1 MQLSREKLL
10 DAYTRMKKIRVFE
23 ETMRDE
29 FAKGT
34 MPGFIHLYIGQE
46 AIATGVCVELNDED
60 TIAST
65 HRGHG
70 HCIAKNSNIEKMTLE
85 IYCRADG
92 LCGGKG
98 GSMHIADLSVGM
110 LGANA
115 IVGANAPIAV
125 GAALRQRV
133 ENNDAVSVAFIGD
146 GASNQGGVFEAM
158 NLASV
163 LKLPVLFVFENNGY
177 GEFTGIDYHCGGGD
191 IAGRAEG
198 FGMPSYKIDGS
209 DFFAVQE
216 ATAESVI
223 RARNGE
229 GPSALECVA
238 KRWYGHFEGDPQ
250 HYRTK
255 DELESI
261 RKNND
266 PLVIFRT
273 KVEGAGILDAK
284 DLDSIDNKVVD
295 EISSALEK
303 AKDSPVP
310 DVKELTKNVYSDDF
324 GGQMA

>member
-1 MQLSREKLL
+1 MQLSKDKLI

-34 MPGFIHLYIGQE
+34 VPAFIHLYIGQE
-46 AIATGVCVELNDED
+46 AIASGICVELNDDD

-70 HCIAKNSNIEKMTLE
+70 HCLAKNSNLERMTME
-85 IYCRADG
+85 IFCRADG

-133 ENNDAVSVAFIGD
+133 MGENLVSAAFIGD
-146 GASNQGGVFEAM
+146 GASNQGAVFEAM

-177 GEFTGIDYHCGGGD
+177 AEFTGVDYHCGGGD

-198 FGMPSYKIDGS
+198 FGMPSYKLDGS

-216 ATAESVI
+216 AAAEAVQ
-223 RARNGE
+223 RARKGD
-229 GPSALECVA
+229 GPSAIECYA

-255 DELESI
+255 KELESI

-266 PLVIFRT
+266 PLIIFRQ
-273 KVEGAGILDAK
+273 KVEEAGLIESSELDLIDD
-284 DLDSIDNKVVD
+284 DLLSQVTNAV
-295 EISSALEK
+295 EK
-303 AKDSPVP
+303 AKNSPLP
-310 DVKELTKNVYSDDF
+310 NIEELTTNVYEKGSY
-324 GGQMA
+324 

>member
-1 MQLSREKLL
+1 MQLSKDKLI

-34 MPGFIHLYIGQE
+34 VPAFIHLYIGQE
-46 AIATGVCVELNDED
+46 AIASGICVELNDDD

-70 HCIAKNSNIEKMTLE
+70 HCLAKNSNLERMTME
-85 IYCRADG
+85 IFCRADG
-92 LCGGKG
+92 LCEGKG

-133 ENNDAVSVAFIGD
+133 MGENLVSAAFIGD
-146 GASNQGGVFEAM
+146 GASNQGAVFEAM

-163 LKLPVLFVFENNGY
+163 LKLPVSFVFENNGY
-177 GEFTGIDYHCGGGD
+177 AEFTGVDYHCGGGD

-198 FGMPSYKIDGS
+198 FGMPSYKLDGS

-216 ATAESVI
+216 AAAEAVQ
-223 RARNGE
+223 RARKGD
-229 GPSALECVA
+229 GPSAIECYA

-255 DELESI
+255 KELESI

-266 PLVIFRT
+266 PLIIFRQ
-273 KVEGAGILDAK
+273 KVEEAGLIESSELDLIDD
-284 DLDSIDNKVVD
+284 DLLSQVPNAV
-295 EISSALEK
+295 EK
-303 AKDSPVP
+303 AKNSPLP
-310 DVKELTKNVYSDDF
+310 NIEELTTNVNEKGSY
-324 GGQMA
+324 

>member
-1 MQLSREKLL
+1 
-10 DAYTRMKKIRVFE
+10 MKKIRVFE

-34 MPGFIHLYIGQE
+34 VPAFIHLYIGQE
-46 AIATGVCVELNDED
+46 AIASGICVELNDDD

-70 HCIAKNSNIEKMTLE
+70 HCLAKNSNLERMTME
-85 IYCRADG
+85 IFCRADG
-92 LCGGKG
+92 LCEGKG

-133 ENNDAVSVAFIGD
+133 MGENLVSAAFIGD
-146 GASNQGGVFEAM
+146 GASNQGAVFEAM

-177 GEFTGIDYHCGGGD
+177 AEFTGVDYHCGGGD

-198 FGMPSYKIDGS
+198 FGMPSYKLDGS

-216 ATAESVI
+216 AAAEAVQ
-223 RARNGE
+223 RARKGD
-229 GPSALECVA
+229 GPSAIECYA

-255 DELESI
+255 KELESI

-266 PLVIFRT
+266 PLIIFRQ
-273 KVEGAGILDAK
+273 KVEEAGLIESSELDLIDD
-284 DLDSIDNKVVD
+284 DLLSQVTNAV
-295 EISSALEK
+295 EK
-303 AKDSPVP
+303 AKNSPLP
-310 DVKELTKNVYSDDF
+310 NIEELTTNVYELSLIHI
-324 GGQMA
+324 

>member
-1 MQLSREKLL
+1 MQLSKDKLI

-34 MPGFIHLYIGQE
+34 VPAFIHLYIGQE
-46 AIATGVCVELNDED
+46 AIASGICVELNDND

-70 HCIAKNSNIEKMTLE
+70 HCLAKNSDLERMTME
-85 IYCRADG
+85 IFCRADG
-92 LCGGKG
+92 LCEGKG

-133 ENNDAVSVAFIGD
+133 VGENLVSAAFIGD
-146 GASNQGGVFEAM
+146 GASNQGAVFEAM

-177 GEFTGIDYHCGGGD
+177 AEFTGVDYHCGGGD
-191 IAGRAEG
+191 IAGRAGG
-198 FGMPSYKIDGS
+198 FGMPSYKLDGS

-216 ATAESVI
+216 AAAEAVE
-223 RARNGE
+223 RARTGD
-229 GPSALECVA
+229 GPSAIECYA

-255 DELESI
+255 EELEAI
-261 RKNND
+261 REDSD
-266 PLVIFRT
+266 PLKIFRQ
-273 KVEGAGILDAK
+273 KVEEAGLVESGDFDAIDK
-284 DLDSIDNKVVD
+284 DLLSQVTNAV
-295 EISSALEK
+295 EK
-303 AKDSPVP
+303 AKNSPLPNVE
-310 DVKELTKNVYSDDF
+310 ELTTNVYEKGSY
-324 GGQMA
+324 

>member
-1 MQLSREKLL
+1 
-10 DAYTRMKKIRVFE
+10 MKKIRVFE

-34 MPGFIHLYIGQE
+34 VPAFIHLYIGQE
-46 AIATGVCVELNDED
+46 AIASGICVELNDDD

-70 HCIAKNSNIEKMTLE
+70 HCLAKNSNLERMTME
-85 IYCRADG
+85 IFCRADG
-92 LCGGKG
+92 LCEGKG

-133 ENNDAVSVAFIGD
+133 MGENLVSAAFIGD
-146 GASNQGGVFEAM
+146 GASNQGAVFEAM

-177 GEFTGIDYHCGGGD
+177 AEFTGVDYHCGGGD

-198 FGMPSYKIDGS
+198 FGMPSYKLDGS

-216 ATAESVI
+216 AAAEAVQ
-223 RARNGE
+223 RARKGD
-229 GPSALECVA
+229 GPSAIECYA

-255 DELESI
+255 KELESI
-261 RKNND
+261 RENND
-266 PLVIFRT
+266 PLIIFRQ
-273 KVEGAGILDAK
+273 KVEEAGLIESSELDLIDD
-284 DLDSIDNKVVD
+284 DLLSQVTNAV
-295 EISSALEK
+295 EK
-303 AKDSPVP
+303 AKNSPLP
-310 DVKELTKNVYSDDF
+310 NIEELTTNVYEKGSY
-324 GGQMA
+324 

>member
-1 MQLSREKLL
+1 MQLSKDKLI

-34 MPGFIHLYIGQE
+34 VPAFIHLYIGQE
-46 AIATGVCVELNDED
+46 AIASGICVELNDDD

-70 HCIAKNSNIEKMTLE
+70 HCLAKNSNLERMTME
-85 IYCRADG
+85 IFCRADG
-92 LCGGKG
+92 LCEGKG

-133 ENNDAVSVAFIGD
+133 MGENLVSAAFIGD
-146 GASNQGGVFEAM
+146 GASNQGAVFEAM

-177 GEFTGIDYHCGGGD
+177 AEFTGVDYHCGGGD

-198 FGMPSYKIDGS
+198 FGMPSYKLDGS

-216 ATAESVI
+216 AAAEAVQ
-223 RARNGE
+223 RARKGD
-229 GPSALECVA
+229 GPSAIECYA

-255 DELESI
+255 KELESI

-266 PLVIFRT
+266 PLIIFRQ
-273 KVEGAGILDAK
+273 KVEEAGLIESSELDLIDD
-284 DLDSIDNKVVD
+284 DLLTQVTNAV
-295 EISSALEK
+295 EK
-303 AKDSPVP
+303 AKNSPLP
-310 DVKELTKNVYSDDF
+310 NIEELTTNVYEKGSY
-324 GGQMA
+324 

>member
-1 MQLSREKLL
+1 MQLSKDKLI

-34 MPGFIHLYIGQE
+34 VPAFIHLYIGQE
-46 AIATGVCVELNDED
+46 AIASGICVELNDDD

-70 HCIAKNSNIEKMTLE
+70 HCLAKNSNLERMTME
-85 IYCRADG
+85 IFCRADG
-92 LCGGKG
+92 LCEGKG

-133 ENNDAVSVAFIGD
+133 MGENLVSAAFIGD
-146 GASNQGGVFEAM
+146 GASNQGAVFEAM

-177 GEFTGIDYHCGGGD
+177 AEFTGVDYHCGGGD

-198 FGMPSYKIDGS
+198 FGMPSYKLDGS

-216 ATAESVI
+216 AAAEAVQ
-223 RARNGE
+223 RARKGD
-229 GPSALECVA
+229 GPSAIECYA

-255 DELESI
+255 KELESI

-266 PLVIFRT
+266 PLIIFRQ
-273 KVEGAGILDAK
+273 KVEEAGLIESSKLDLIDD
-284 DLDSIDNKVVD
+284 DLLSQVTNAV
-295 EISSALEK
+295 EK
-303 AKDSPVP
+303 AKNSPLP
-310 DVKELTKNVYSDDF
+310 NIEELTTNVYEKGSY
-324 GGQMA
+324 

>member
-1 MQLSREKLL
+1 MQLSKDKLI

-34 MPGFIHLYIGQE
+34 VPAFIHLYIGQE
-46 AIATGVCVELNDED
+46 AIASGICIELNDND

-70 HCIAKNSNIEKMTLE
+70 HCLAKNSDLERMTME
-85 IYCRADG
+85 IFCRADG
-92 LCGGKG
+92 LCEGKG

-133 ENNDAVSVAFIGD
+133 MGENLVSAAFIGD
-146 GASNQGGVFEAM
+146 GASNQGAVFEAM

-177 GEFTGIDYHCGGGD
+177 AEFTGVDYHCGGGD

-198 FGMPSYKIDGS
+198 FGMPSYKLDGS

-216 ATAESVI
+216 AAAEAVE
-223 RARNGE
+223 RARRGD
-229 GPSALECVA
+229 GPSAIECYA

-255 DELESI
+255 KELDSI
-261 RKNND
+261 REDSD
-266 PLVIFRT
+266 PLKIFRQ
-273 KVEGAGILDAK
+273 KVEEAGLVENS
-284 DLDSIDNKVVD
+284 DLDSIDKD
-295 EISSALEK
+295 LISQVTNAVEK
-303 AKDSPVP
+303 AKNSPLPNVE
-310 DVKELTKNVYSDDF
+310 ELTTNVYEKGSY
-324 GGQMA
+324 

>member
-1 MQLSREKLL
+1 MQLSKDKLI

-34 MPGFIHLYIGQE
+34 VPAFIHLYIGQE
-46 AIATGVCVELNDED
+46 AIASGICVELNDDD

-70 HCIAKNSNIEKMTLE
+70 HCLAKNSNLERMTME
-85 IYCRADG
+85 IFCRADG
-92 LCGGKG
+92 LCEGKG

-133 ENNDAVSVAFIGD
+133 MGENLVSAAFIGD
-146 GASNQGGVFEAM
+146 GASNQGAVFEAM

-177 GEFTGIDYHCGGGD
+177 AEFTGVDYHCGGGD

-198 FGMPSYKIDGS
+198 FGMPSYKLDGS

-216 ATAESVI
+216 AAAEAVQ
-223 RARNGE
+223 RARKGD
-229 GPSALECVA
+229 GPSAIECYA

-255 DELESI
+255 KELESI

-266 PLVIFRT
+266 PLIIFRQ
-273 KVEGAGILDAK
+273 KVEEAGLIESSELDLIDD
-284 DLDSIDNKVVD
+284 DLLSQVTNAV
-295 EISSALEK
+295 EK
-303 AKDSPVP
+303 AKNSPLP
-310 DVKELTKNVYSDDF
+310 NIDELTTNVYEKGSY
-324 GGQMA
+324 

>member
-1 MQLSREKLL
+1 
-10 DAYTRMKKIRVFE
+10 MKKIRVFE

-34 MPGFIHLYIGQE
+34 VPAFIHLYIGQE
-46 AIATGVCVELNDED
+46 AIASGICIELNDND

-70 HCIAKNSNIEKMTLE
+70 HCLAKNSDLERMTME
-85 IYCRADG
+85 IFCRADG
-92 LCGGKG
+92 LCEGKG

-133 ENNDAVSVAFIGD
+133 MGENLVSAAFIGD
-146 GASNQGGVFEAM
+146 GASNQGAVFEAM

-177 GEFTGIDYHCGGGD
+177 AEFTGVDYHCGGGD

-198 FGMPSYKIDGS
+198 FGMPSYKLDGS

-216 ATAESVI
+216 AAAEAVE
-223 RARNGE
+223 RARRGD
-229 GPSALECVA
+229 GPSAIECYA

-255 DELESI
+255 EELETI
-261 RKNND
+261 REDSD
-266 PLVIFRT
+266 PLKIFRQ
-273 KVEGAGILDAK
+273 KVEEAGLVEGSDLDAIDK
-284 DLDSIDNKVVD
+284 DLLFQVTNAV
-295 EISSALEK
+295 EK
-303 AKDSPVP
+303 AKNSPLPNVE
-310 DVKELTKNVYSDDF
+310 ELTTNVYEKGSY
-324 GGQMA
+324 

>member
-1 MQLSREKLL
+1 MQLSKDKLI

-34 MPGFIHLYIGQE
+34 VPAFIHLYIGQE
-46 AIATGVCVELNDED
+46 AIASGICVELNDDD

-70 HCIAKNSNIEKMTLE
+70 HCLAKNSNLERMTME
-85 IYCRADG
+85 IFCRADG
-92 LCGGKG
+92 LCEGKG

-133 ENNDAVSVAFIGD
+133 MGENLVSAPFIGD
-146 GASNQGGVFEAM
+146 GASNQGAVFEAM

-177 GEFTGIDYHCGGGD
+177 AEFTGVDYHCGGGD

-198 FGMPSYKIDGS
+198 FGMPSYKLDGS

-216 ATAESVI
+216 AAAEAVQ
-223 RARNGE
+223 RARKGD
-229 GPSALECVA
+229 GPSAIECYA

-255 DELESI
+255 KELESI

-266 PLVIFRT
+266 PLIIFRQ
-273 KVEGAGILDAK
+273 KVEEAGLIESSELDLVDD
-284 DLDSIDNKVVD
+284 DLLSQVTNAV
-295 EISSALEK
+295 EK
-303 AKDSPVP
+303 AKNSPLP
-310 DVKELTKNVYSDDF
+310 NIEELTTNVYEKGSY
-324 GGQMA
+324 

>member
-1 MQLSREKLL
+1 MGSE
-10 DAYTRMKKIRVFE
+10 MCIR
-23 ETMRDE
+23 DS
-29 FAKGT
+29 
-34 MPGFIHLYIGQE
+34 LYIGQE
-46 AIATGVCVELNDED
+46 AIASGICVELNDDD

-70 HCIAKNSNIEKMTLE
+70 HCLAKNSNLERMTME
-85 IYCRADG
+85 IFCRADG
-92 LCGGKG
+92 LCEGKG

-133 ENNDAVSVAFIGD
+133 MGENLVSAAFIGD
-146 GASNQGGVFEAM
+146 GASNQGAVFEAM

-177 GEFTGIDYHCGGGD
+177 AEFTGVDYHCGGGD

-198 FGMPSYKIDGS
+198 FGMPSYKLDGS

-216 ATAESVI
+216 AAAEAVE

-229 GPSALECVA
+229 GPSAIECYA

-255 DELESI
+255 EELESI
-261 RKNND
+261 RENND
-266 PLVIFRT
+266 PLIIFRQ
-273 KVEGAGILDAK
+273 KVEEAGLVDGN
-284 DLDSIDNKVVD
+284 DLDKIDIHLSKQVLAAV
-295 EISSALEK
+295 EK
-303 AKDSPVP
+303 AKNSPLP
-310 DVKELTKNVYSDDF
+310 DINELTTNVYEKGSY
-324 GGQMA
+324 

>member
-1 MQLSREKLL
+1 MQLSKDKLI

-34 MPGFIHLYIGQE
+34 VPAFIHLYIGQE
-46 AIATGVCVELNDED
+46 AIASGICVELNDDD

-70 HCIAKNSNIEKMTLE
+70 HCLAKNSNLERMTME
-85 IYCRADG
+85 IFCRADG
-92 LCGGKG
+92 LCEGKG

-133 ENNDAVSVAFIGD
+133 MGENLVSAAFIGD
-146 GASNQGGVFEAM
+146 GASNQGAVFEAM

-177 GEFTGIDYHCGGGD
+177 AEFTGVDYHCGGGD

-198 FGMPSYKIDGS
+198 FGMPSYKLDGS
-209 DFFAVQE
+209 DFFSVQE
-216 ATAESVI
+216 AAAEAVQ
-223 RARNGE
+223 RARKGN
-229 GPSALECVA
+229 GPSAIECYA

-255 DELESI
+255 KELESI

-266 PLVIFRT
+266 PLIIFRQ
-273 KVEGAGILDAK
+273 KVEEAGLIESSELDLIDD
-284 DLDSIDNKVVD
+284 DLLSQVTNAV
-295 EISSALEK
+295 EK
-303 AKDSPVP
+303 AKNSPLP
-310 DVKELTKNVYSDDF
+310 NVKELTTNVYEKGSY
-324 GGQMA
+324 

>member
-1 MQLSREKLL
+1 
-10 DAYTRMKKIRVFE
+10 MKKIRVFE

-34 MPGFIHLYIGQE
+34 VPAFIHLYIGQE
-46 AIATGVCVELNDED
+46 AIASGICVELNDDD

-70 HCIAKNSNIEKMTLE
+70 HCLAKNSNLERMTME
-85 IYCRADG
+85 IFCRADG
-92 LCGGKG
+92 LCEGKG

-133 ENNDAVSVAFIGD
+133 MGENLVSAAFIGD
-146 GASNQGGVFEAM
+146 GASNQGAVFEAM

-177 GEFTGIDYHCGGGD
+177 AEFTGVDYHCGGGD

-198 FGMPSYKIDGS
+198 FGMPSYKLDGS

-216 ATAESVI
+216 AAAEAVQ
-223 RARNGE
+223 RARKGD
-229 GPSALECVA
+229 GPSAIECYA

-255 DELESI
+255 KELESI

-266 PLVIFRT
+266 PLIIFRQ
-273 KVEGAGILDAK
+273 KVEEAGLIESSELDLIDD
-284 DLDSIDNKVVD
+284 DLLSQVTNAV
-295 EISSALEK
+295 EK
-303 AKDSPVP
+303 AKNSPLPNVE
-310 DVKELTKNVYSDDF
+310 ELTTTVYEKGSY
-324 GGQMA
+324 

>member
-1 MQLSREKLL
+1 MQLSKDKLI

-29 FAKGT
+29 FSKGT
-34 MPGFIHLYIGQE
+34 VPAFIHLYIGQE
-46 AIATGVCVELNDED
+46 AIASGICIELSDDD

-70 HCIAKNSNIEKMTLE
+70 HCLAKNSNLERMTME
-85 IYCRADG
+85 IFCRADG
-92 LCGGKG
+92 LCEGKG

-133 ENNDAVSVAFIGD
+133 MGENLVSAAFIGD
-146 GASNQGGVFEAM
+146 GASNQGAVFEAM

-177 GEFTGIDYHCGGGD
+177 AEFTGVEYHCGGGD

-198 FGMPSYKIDGS
+198 FGMPSYKLDGS

-216 ATAESVI
+216 AAAEAVE

-229 GPSALECVA
+229 GPSAIECYA

-255 DELESI
+255 EELESI
-261 RKNND
+261 RENND
-266 PLVIFRT
+266 PLIIFRQ
-273 KVEGAGILDAK
+273 KVEEAGLVDGN
-284 DLDSIDNKVVD
+284 DLDEIDIDLSKQVLAAV
-295 EISSALEK
+295 EK
-303 AKDSPVP
+303 AKNSPLP
-310 DVKELTKNVYSDDF
+310 DINELTTNVYEKGSY
-324 GGQMA
+324 

>member
-1 MQLSREKLL
+1 MQLSKDKLI

-29 FAKGT
+29 FSKGT
-34 MPGFIHLYIGQE
+34 VPAFIHLYIGQE
-46 AIATGVCVELNDED
+46 AIASGICVELNDDD

-70 HCIAKNSNIEKMTLE
+70 HCLAKNSNLERMTME
-85 IYCRADG
+85 IFCRADG
-92 LCGGKG
+92 LCEGKG

-133 ENNDAVSVAFIGD
+133 MGENLVSVAFIGD
-146 GASNQGGVFEAM
+146 GASNQGAVFEAM

-177 GEFTGIDYHCGGGD
+177 AEFTGVDYHCGGGD

-198 FGMPSYKIDGS
+198 FGMPSYKLDGS

-216 ATAESVI
+216 AAAEAVE

-229 GPSALECVA
+229 GPSAIECYA

-255 DELESI
+255 EELESI
-261 RKNND
+261 RENND
-266 PLVIFRT
+266 PLIIFRQ
-273 KVEGAGILDAK
+273 KVEEAGLVDGN
-284 DLDSIDNKVVD
+284 DLDEIDIDLSKQVLAAV
-295 EISSALEK
+295 EK
-303 AKDSPVP
+303 AKNSPLP
-310 DVKELTKNVYSDDF
+310 DINELTTNVYEKGSY
-324 GGQMA
+324 

>member
-1 MQLSREKLL
+1 MQLSKDKLI

-34 MPGFIHLYIGQE
+34 VPAFIHLYIGQE
-46 AIATGVCVELNDED
+46 AIASGICVELNDDD

-70 HCIAKNSNIEKMTLE
+70 HCLAKNSNLERMTME
-85 IYCRADG
+85 IFCRADG
-92 LCGGKG
+92 LCEGKG

-133 ENNDAVSVAFIGD
+133 MGENLVSAAFIGD
-146 GASNQGGVFEAM
+146 GASNQGAVFEAM

-177 GEFTGIDYHCGGGD
+177 AEFTGVDYHCGGGD

-198 FGMPSYKIDGS
+198 FGMPSYKLDGS

-216 ATAESVI
+216 AAAEAVQ
-223 RARNGE
+223 RARKGD
-229 GPSALECVA
+229 GPSAIECYA

-255 DELESI
+255 KELESI

-266 PLVIFRT
+266 PLIIFRQ
-273 KVEGAGILDAK
+273 KVEEAGLIESSELDLIDD
-284 DLDSIDNKVVD
+284 DLLSQVPN
-295 EISSALEK
+295 AGEK
-303 AKDSPVP
+303 AKNSPLP
-310 DVKELTKNVYSDDF
+310 NVKELTTKVYEKGSY
-324 GGQMA
+324 

>member
-1 MQLSREKLL
+1 MQLSKDKLI
-10 DAYTRMKKIRVFE
+10 DAYTRMKKIRIFE

-34 MPGFIHLYIGQE
+34 VPAFIHLYIGQE
-46 AIATGVCVELNDED
+46 AIASGICVELNDDD

-70 HCIAKNSNIEKMTLE
+70 HCLAKNSNLERMTME
-85 IYCRADG
+85 IFCRADG
-92 LCGGKG
+92 LCEGKG

-133 ENNDAVSVAFIGD
+133 MGENLVSAAFIGD
-146 GASNQGGVFEAM
+146 GASNQGAVFESM

-177 GEFTGIDYHCGGGD
+177 AEFTGVDYHCGGGD

-198 FGMPSYKIDGS
+198 FGMPSYKLDGS

-216 ATAESVI
+216 AAAEAVQ
-223 RARNGE
+223 RARKGD
-229 GPSALECVA
+229 GPSAIECYA

-255 DELESI
+255 KELESI

-266 PLVIFRT
+266 PLIIFRQ
-273 KVEGAGILDAK
+273 KVEEAGLIESSELDLIDD
-284 DLDSIDNKVVD
+284 DLLSQVTNAV
-295 EISSALEK
+295 EK
-303 AKDSPVP
+303 AKNSPLP
-310 DVKELTKNVYSDDF
+310 NVEDHNQFQLLS
-324 GGQMA
+324 

>member
-1 MQLSREKLL
+1 MQLSKDKLI

-34 MPGFIHLYIGQE
+34 VPAFIHLYIGQE
-46 AIATGVCVELNDED
+46 AIASGICVEINDDD

-70 HCIAKNSNIEKMTLE
+70 HCLAKNSNLERMTME
-85 IYCRADG
+85 IFCRADG
-92 LCGGKG
+92 LCEGKG

-133 ENNDAVSVAFIGD
+133 MGENLVSAAFIGD
-146 GASNQGGVFEAM
+146 GASNQGAVFEAM

-177 GEFTGIDYHCGGGD
+177 AEFTGVDYHCGGGD

-198 FGMPSYKIDGS
+198 FGMPSYKLDGA
-209 DFFAVQE
+209 DFFSVQE
-216 ATAESVI
+216 AAAEAVQ
-223 RARNGE
+223 RARKGD
-229 GPSALECVA
+229 GPSAIECYA

-255 DELESI
+255 KELESI

-266 PLVIFRT
+266 PLIIFRQ
-273 KVEGAGILDAK
+273 KVEEAGLIESSELDLIDD
-284 DLDSIDNKVVD
+284 DLLSQVTNAV
-295 EISSALEK
+295 EK
-303 AKDSPVP
+303 AKNSPLPNVE
-310 DVKELTKNVYSDDF
+310 ELTTNVYEKGSY
-324 GGQMA
+324 

>member
-1 MQLSREKLL
+1 MQLSKDKLI

-23 ETMRDE
+23 ETTRDE

-34 MPGFIHLYIGQE
+34 VPAFIHLYIGQE
-46 AIATGVCVELNDED
+46 AIASGICVELNDDD

-70 HCIAKNSNIEKMTLE
+70 HCLAKNSNLERMTME
-85 IYCRADG
+85 IFCRADG
-92 LCGGKG
+92 LCEGKG

-133 ENNDAVSVAFIGD
+133 MGENLVSAAFIGD
-146 GASNQGGVFEAM
+146 GASNQGAVFEAM

-177 GEFTGIDYHCGGGD
+177 AEFTGVDYHCGGGD

-198 FGMPSYKIDGS
+198 FGMPSYKLDGS

-216 ATAESVI
+216 AAAEAVQ
-223 RARNGE
+223 RARKGD
-229 GPSALECVA
+229 GPSAIECYA

-255 DELESI
+255 KELESI

-266 PLVIFRT
+266 PLIIFRQ
-273 KVEGAGILDAK
+273 KVEEAGLIESSELDLIDD
-284 DLDSIDNKVVD
+284 DLLSQVTNAV
-295 EISSALEK
+295 EK
-303 AKDSPVP
+303 AKNSPLPNVE
-310 DVKELTKNVYSDDF
+310 ELTTNVYEKGSY
-324 GGQMA
+324 

>member
-1 MQLSREKLL
+1 MQLSKDKLI

-34 MPGFIHLYIGQE
+34 VPAFIHIYIGQE
-46 AIATGVCVELNDED
+46 AIASGICVELNDDD

-70 HCIAKNSNIEKMTLE
+70 HCLAKNSNLERMTME
-85 IYCRADG
+85 IFCRADG
-92 LCGGKG
+92 LCEGKG

-133 ENNDAVSVAFIGD
+133 MGENLVSAAFIGD
-146 GASNQGGVFEAM
+146 GASNQGAVFEAM

-177 GEFTGIDYHCGGGD
+177 AEFTGVDYHCGGGD

-198 FGMPSYKIDGS
+198 FGMPSYKLDGS
-209 DFFAVQE
+209 DFFSVQE
-216 ATAESVI
+216 AAAEAVQ
-223 RARNGE
+223 RARKGD
-229 GPSALECVA
+229 GPSAIECYA

-255 DELESI
+255 KELESI

-266 PLVIFRT
+266 PLIIFRQ
-273 KVEGAGILDAK
+273 KVEEAGLIESSELDLIDD
-284 DLDSIDNKVVD
+284 DLLSQVTNAV
-295 EISSALEK
+295 EK
-303 AKDSPVP
+303 AKNSPLPNVE
-310 DVKELTKNVYSDDF
+310 ELTTNVYEKGSY
-324 GGQMA
+324 

>member
-1 MQLSREKLL
+1 MQLSKDKLI

-23 ETMRDE
+23 ETIRDE

-34 MPGFIHLYIGQE
+34 VPAFIHLYIGQE
-46 AIATGVCVELNDED
+46 AIASGICVELNDDD

-70 HCIAKNSNIEKMTLE
+70 HCLAKNSNLERMTME
-85 IYCRADG
+85 IFCRADG
-92 LCGGKG
+92 LCEGKG

-133 ENNDAVSVAFIGD
+133 MGENLVSAAFIGD
-146 GASNQGGVFEAM
+146 GASNQGAVFEAM

-177 GEFTGIDYHCGGGD
+177 AEFTGVDYHCGGGD

-198 FGMPSYKIDGS
+198 FGMPSYKLDGS

-216 ATAESVI
+216 AAAEAVQ
-223 RARNGE
+223 RARKGD
-229 GPSALECVA
+229 GPSAIECYA

-255 DELESI
+255 KELESI

-266 PLVIFRT
+266 PLIIFRQ
-273 KVEGAGILDAK
+273 KVEEAGLIESRELDLIDD
-284 DLDSIDNKVVD
+284 DLLSQVTNAV
-295 EISSALEK
+295 EK
-303 AKDSPVP
+303 AKNSPLPNVE
-310 DVKELTKNVYSDDF
+310 ELTTNVYEKGSY
-324 GGQMA
+324 

>member
-1 MQLSREKLL
+1 MLP
-10 DAYTRMKKIRVFE
+10 AYTRMKKIRVFE

-34 MPGFIHLYIGQE
+34 VPAFIHLYIGQE
-46 AIATGVCVELNDED
+46 AIASGICVELNDDD

-70 HCIAKNSNIEKMTLE
+70 HCLAKNSNLERMTME
-85 IYCRADG
+85 IFCRADG
-92 LCGGKG
+92 LCEGKG

-133 ENNDAVSVAFIGD
+133 MGENLVSAAFIGD
-146 GASNQGGVFEAM
+146 GASNQGAVFEAM

-177 GEFTGIDYHCGGGD
+177 AEFTGVDYHCGGGD

-198 FGMPSYKIDGS
+198 FGMPSYKLDGS

-216 ATAESVI
+216 AAAEAVQ
-223 RARNGE
+223 RARKGD
-229 GPSALECVA
+229 GPSAIECYA

-255 DELESI
+255 KELESI

-266 PLVIFRT
+266 PLIIFRQ
-273 KVEGAGILDAK
+273 KVEEAGLIESSELDLIDD
-284 DLDSIDNKVVD
+284 DLLSQVTNAV
-295 EISSALEK
+295 EK
-303 AKDSPVP
+303 AKNSPLP
-310 DVKELTKNVYSDDF
+310 NIEELTTNVYEKGSY
-324 GGQMA
+324 

>member
-1 MQLSREKLL
+1 VQLSKDKLI

-34 MPGFIHLYIGQE
+34 VPAFIHLYIGQE
-46 AIATGVCVELNDED
+46 AIASGICVELNDDD

-70 HCIAKNSNIEKMTLE
+70 HCLAKNSNLERMTME
-85 IYCRADG
+85 IFCRADG
-92 LCGGKG
+92 LCEGKG

-133 ENNDAVSVAFIGD
+133 MGENLVSAAFIGD
-146 GASNQGGVFEAM
+146 GASNQGAVFEAM

-177 GEFTGIDYHCGGGD
+177 AEFTGVDYHCGGGD

-198 FGMPSYKIDGS
+198 FGMPSYKLDGS

-216 ATAESVI
+216 AAAEAVQ
-223 RARNGE
+223 RVRKGD
-229 GPSALECVA
+229 GPSAIECYA

-255 DELESI
+255 KELESI

-266 PLVIFRT
+266 PLIIFRQ
-273 KVEGAGILDAK
+273 KVEEAGLIESSELDLIDD
-284 DLDSIDNKVVD
+284 DLLSQVTNAV
-295 EISSALEK
+295 EK
-303 AKDSPVP
+303 AKNSPLP
-310 DVKELTKNVYSDDF
+310 NIEELTTNVYEKGSY
-324 GGQMA
+324 

>member
-1 MQLSREKLL
+1 MQLNKDKLI

-34 MPGFIHLYIGQE
+34 VPAFIHLYIGQE
-46 AIATGVCVELNDED
+46 AIASGICVELNDDD

-70 HCIAKNSNIEKMTLE
+70 HCLAKNSNLERMTME
-85 IYCRADG
+85 IFCRADG
-92 LCGGKG
+92 LCEGKG

-133 ENNDAVSVAFIGD
+133 MGENLVSVAFIGD
-146 GASNQGGVFEAM
+146 GASNQGAVFEAM

-177 GEFTGIDYHCGGGD
+177 AEFTGVDYHCGGGD

-198 FGMPSYKIDGS
+198 FGMPSYKLDGS
-209 DFFAVQE
+209 DFFSVQE
-216 ATAESVI
+216 AAAEAVQ
-223 RARNGE
+223 RARKGD
-229 GPSALECVA
+229 GPSAIECYA

-255 DELESI
+255 KELESI

-266 PLVIFRT
+266 PLIIFRQ
-273 KVEGAGILDAK
+273 KVEEAGLIESSELDLIDD
-284 DLDSIDNKVVD
+284 DLLSQVTNAV
-295 EISSALEK
+295 EK
-303 AKDSPVP
+303 AKNSPLPNVE
-310 DVKELTKNVYSDDF
+310 ELTTNVYEKGSY
-324 GGQMA
+324 

>member
-1 MQLSREKLL
+1 MQLSKDKLI

-34 MPGFIHLYIGQE
+34 VPAFIHLYIGQE
-46 AIATGVCVELNDED
+46 AIASGICVELNDND

-70 HCIAKNSNIEKMTLE
+70 HCLAKNSDLERMTME
-85 IYCRADG
+85 IFCRADG
-92 LCGGKG
+92 LCEGKG

-133 ENNDAVSVAFIGD
+133 MGENLVSAAFIGD
-146 GASNQGGVFEAM
+146 GASNQGAVFEAM

-177 GEFTGIDYHCGGGD
+177 AEFTGVDYHCGGGD

-198 FGMPSYKIDGS
+198 FGMPAYKLDGS

-216 ATAESVI
+216 AAAEAVE
-223 RARNGE
+223 RARNGD
-229 GPSALECVA
+229 GPSAIECYA

-255 DELESI
+255 EELESI
-261 RKNND
+261 REDSD
-266 PLVIFRT
+266 PLKIFRQ
-273 KVEGAGILDAK
+273 KVEEAGLVESS
-284 DLDSIDNKVVD
+284 DLDSIDEDLLTQVT
-295 EISSALEK
+295 SAVEK
-303 AKDSPVP
+303 AKNSPLPNVE
-310 DVKELTKNVYSDDF
+310 ELTTNVYEKGSY
-324 GGQMA
+324 

>member
-1 MQLSREKLL
+1 MQLSKDKLI

-34 MPGFIHLYIGQE
+34 VPAFIHLYIGQE
-46 AIATGVCVELNDED
+46 AIASGICVELNDDD

-70 HCIAKNSNIEKMTLE
+70 HCLAKNSNLERMTME
-85 IYCRADG
+85 IFCRADG
-92 LCGGKG
+92 LCEGKG

-133 ENNDAVSVAFIGD
+133 MGENLVSAAFIGD
-146 GASNQGGVFEAM
+146 GASNQGAVFEAM

-177 GEFTGIDYHCGGGD
+177 AEFTGVDYHCGGGD

-198 FGMPSYKIDGS
+198 FGMPSYKLDGS

-216 ATAESVI
+216 AAAEAVQ
-223 RARNGE
+223 RARKGD
-229 GPSALECVA
+229 GPSAIECYA

-255 DELESI
+255 KELESI

-266 PLVIFRT
+266 PLIIFRQ
-273 KVEGAGILDAK
+273 KVEQAGLIESTELD
-284 DLDSIDNKVVD
+284 LIDNDLLSQVTNAV
-295 EISSALEK
+295 EK
-303 AKDSPVP
+303 AKNSPLPNVE
-310 DVKELTKNVYSDDF
+310 ELTTNVYEKGSY
-324 GGQMA
+324 

>member
-1 MQLSREKLL
+1 MQLSKDKLI

-34 MPGFIHLYIGQE
+34 VPAFIHLYIGQE
-46 AIATGVCVELNDED
+46 AIASGICVELNDDD

-70 HCIAKNSNIEKMTLE
+70 HCLAKNSNLERMTME
-85 IYCRADG
+85 IFCRADG
-92 LCGGKG
+92 LCEGKG

-133 ENNDAVSVAFIGD
+133 MGENLVSAAFIGD
-146 GASNQGGVFEAM
+146 GASNQGAVFEAM

-163 LKLPVLFVFENNGY
+163 LKLPVLFVCENNGY
-177 GEFTGIDYHCGGGD
+177 AEFTGVDYHCGGGD

-198 FGMPSYKIDGS
+198 FGMPSYKLDGS

-216 ATAESVI
+216 AAAEAVQ
-223 RARNGE
+223 RARKGD
-229 GPSALECVA
+229 GPSAIECYA

-255 DELESI
+255 KELESI

-266 PLVIFRT
+266 PLIIFRQ
-273 KVEGAGILDAK
+273 KVEEAGLIESSELDLIDD
-284 DLDSIDNKVVD
+284 DLLSQVTNAV
-295 EISSALEK
+295 EK
-303 AKDSPVP
+303 AKNSPLPNVE
-310 DVKELTKNVYSDDF
+310 ELTTNVYEKGSY
-324 GGQMA
+324 

>member
-1 MQLSREKLL
+1 MQLSKDKLI

-34 MPGFIHLYIGQE
+34 VPAFIHLYIGQE
-46 AIATGVCVELNDED
+46 AIASGICVELNDDD

-70 HCIAKNSNIEKMTLE
+70 HCLAKNSNLERMTME
-85 IYCRADG
+85 IFCRADG

-133 ENNDAVSVAFIGD
+133 MGENLVSAAFIGD
-146 GASNQGGVFEAM
+146 GASNQGAVFEAM

-177 GEFTGIDYHCGGGD
+177 AEFTGVDYHCGGGD

-198 FGMPSYKIDGS
+198 FGMPSYKLDGS

-216 ATAESVI
+216 AAAEAVQ
-223 RARNGE
+223 RARKGD
-229 GPSALECVA
+229 GPSAIECYA

-255 DELESI
+255 KELETI

-266 PLVIFRT
+266 PLIIFRQ
-273 KVEGAGILDAK
+273 KVEEAGLIESSELDLIDD
-284 DLDSIDNKVVD
+284 DLLSQVTNAV
-295 EISSALEK
+295 EK
-303 AKDSPVP
+303 AKNSPLP
-310 DVKELTKNVYSDDF
+310 NIEELTTNVYEKGSY
-324 GGQMA
+324 

>member
-1 MQLSREKLL
+1 VQLSKDKLI

-34 MPGFIHLYIGQE
+34 VPAFIHLYIGQE
-46 AIATGVCVELNDED
+46 AIASGICVELNDND

-70 HCIAKNSNIEKMTLE
+70 HCLAKNSNLERMTME
-85 IYCRADG
+85 IFCRADG
-92 LCGGKG
+92 LCEGKG

-133 ENNDAVSVAFIGD
+133 MGENLVSVAFIGD
-146 GASNQGGVFEAM
+146 GASNQGAVFEAM

-177 GEFTGIDYHCGGGD
+177 AEFTGVDYHCGGGD

-198 FGMPSYKIDGS
+198 FGMPSYKLDGS

-216 ATAESVI
+216 AAAEAVE
-223 RARNGE
+223 RARKGE
-229 GPSALECVA
+229 GPSAIECYA

-255 DELESI
+255 EELETI
-261 RKNND
+261 RKDND
-266 PLVIFRT
+266 PLIIFRQ
-273 KVEGAGILDAK
+273 KVEEAGLVEGSELDI
-284 DLDSIDNKVVD
+284 IDNDLTSQVTNAV
-295 EISSALEK
+295 EK
-303 AKDSPVP
+303 AKNSPFPNVE
-310 DVKELTKNVYSDDF
+310 ELTTNVYEKGSY
-324 GGQMA
+324 

>member
-1 MQLSREKLL
+1 MQLSKDKLI

-34 MPGFIHLYIGQE
+34 VPAFIHLYIGQE
-46 AIATGVCVELNDED
+46 AIASGICVELNDDD

-70 HCIAKNSNIEKMTLE
+70 HCLAKNSNLERMTME
-85 IYCRADG
+85 IFCRADG
-92 LCGGKG
+92 LCEGKG

-133 ENNDAVSVAFIGD
+133 MGENLVSAAFIGD
-146 GASNQGGVFEAM
+146 GASNQGAVFEAM

-177 GEFTGIDYHCGGGD
+177 AEFTGVDYHCGGGD

-198 FGMPSYKIDGS
+198 FGMPSYKLDGS

-216 ATAESVI
+216 AAAEAVQ
-223 RARNGE
+223 RARKGD
-229 GPSALECVA
+229 GPSAIECYA

-255 DELESI
+255 KELESI

-266 PLVIFRT
+266 PLIIFRQ
-273 KVEGAGILDAK
+273 KVEEAGLIESRELDLIDD
-284 DLDSIDNKVVD
+284 DLLSQVTNAV
-295 EISSALEK
+295 EK
-303 AKDSPVP
+303 AKNSPLP
-310 DVKELTKNVYSDDF
+310 NIEELTTNVYEKGSY
-324 GGQMA
+324 

>member
-1 MQLSREKLL
+1 MQLSKDKLI

-29 FAKGT
+29 FSKGT
-34 MPGFIHLYIGQE
+34 VPAFIHLYIGQE
-46 AIATGVCVELNDED
+46 AIASGICVELNDDD

-70 HCIAKNSNIEKMTLE
+70 HCLAKNSNLERMTME
-85 IYCRADG
+85 IFCRADG
-92 LCGGKG
+92 LCEGKG

-133 ENNDAVSVAFIGD
+133 MGENLVSAAFIGD
-146 GASNQGGVFEAM
+146 GASNQGAVFEAM

-177 GEFTGIDYHCGGGD
+177 AEFTGVDYHCGGGD

-198 FGMPSYKIDGS
+198 FGMPSYKLDGS

-216 ATAESVI
+216 AAAEAVE

-229 GPSALECVA
+229 GPSAIECYA

-255 DELESI
+255 EELESI
-261 RKNND
+261 RENND
-266 PLVIFRT
+266 PLIIFRQ
-273 KVEGAGILDAK
+273 KVEEAGLVDGN
-284 DLDSIDNKVVD
+284 DLDKIDIHLSKQVLAAV
-295 EISSALEK
+295 EK
-303 AKDSPVP
+303 AKNSPLP
-310 DVKELTKNVYSDDF
+310 DINELTTNVYEKGSY
-324 GGQMA
+324 

>member
-1 MQLSREKLL
+1 MQLSKDKLI

-23 ETMRDE
+23 ETIRDE

-34 MPGFIHLYIGQE
+34 VPAFIHLYIGQE
-46 AIATGVCVELNDED
+46 AIASGICVELNDDD

-70 HCIAKNSNIEKMTLE
+70 HCLAKNSNLERMTME
-85 IYCRADG
+85 IFCRADG
-92 LCGGKG
+92 LCEGKG

-133 ENNDAVSVAFIGD
+133 MGENLVSAAFVGD
-146 GASNQGGVFEAM
+146 GASNQGAVFEAM

-177 GEFTGIDYHCGGGD
+177 AEFTGVDYHCGGGD

-198 FGMPSYKIDGS
+198 FGMPSYKLDGS

-216 ATAESVI
+216 AAAEAVQ
-223 RARNGE
+223 RARKGD
-229 GPSALECVA
+229 GPSAIECYA

-255 DELESI
+255 KELESI

-266 PLVIFRT
+266 PLIIFRQ
-273 KVEGAGILDAK
+273 KVEEAGLIESL
-284 DLDSIDNKVVD
+284 DLDLIDDDLLSQVTNAV
-295 EISSALEK
+295 EK
-303 AKDSPVP
+303 AKNSPLPNVE
-310 DVKELTKNVYSDDF
+310 ELTTNVYEKGSY
-324 GGQMA
+324 

>member
-1 MQLSREKLL
+1 VQLSKDKLI

-34 MPGFIHLYIGQE
+34 VPAFIHLYIGQE
-46 AIATGVCVELNDED
+46 AIASGICIELNDND

-70 HCIAKNSNIEKMTLE
+70 HCLAKNSDLERMTME
-85 IYCRADG
+85 IFCRADG
-92 LCGGKG
+92 LCEGKG

-133 ENNDAVSVAFIGD
+133 MGENLVSAAFIGD
-146 GASNQGGVFEAM
+146 GASNQGAVFEAM

-177 GEFTGIDYHCGGGD
+177 AEFTGVDYHCGGGD
-191 IAGRAEG
+191 IAGRAGG
-198 FGMPSYKIDGS
+198 FGMPSYKLDGS

-216 ATAESVI
+216 AAAEAVE
-223 RARNGE
+223 RARTGD
-229 GPSALECVA
+229 GPSAIECYA

-255 DELESI
+255 EELEAI
-261 RKNND
+261 REDSD
-266 PLVIFRT
+266 PLKIFRQ
-273 KVEGAGILDAK
+273 KVEEAGLVESGDFDAIDK
-284 DLDSIDNKVVD
+284 DLLSQVTNAV
-295 EISSALEK
+295 EK
-303 AKDSPVP
+303 AKNSPLPNVE
-310 DVKELTKNVYSDDF
+310 ELTTNVYEKGSY
-324 GGQMA
+324 

>member
-1 MQLSREKLL
+1 MQLSKDKLI

-34 MPGFIHLYIGQE
+34 VPAFIHLYIGQE
-46 AIATGVCVELNDED
+46 AIASGICVELNDDD

-70 HCIAKNSNIEKMTLE
+70 HCLAKNSNLERMTME
-85 IYCRADG
+85 IFCRADG
-92 LCGGKG
+92 LCEGKG

-133 ENNDAVSVAFIGD
+133 MGENLVSAAFIGD
-146 GASNQGGVFEAM
+146 GASNQGAVFEAM

-177 GEFTGIDYHCGGGD
+177 AEFTGVDYHCGGGD

-198 FGMPSYKIDGS
+198 FGMPSYKLDGS

-216 ATAESVI
+216 AAAEAVQ
-223 RARNGE
+223 RARKGD
-229 GPSALECVA
+229 GPSAIECYA

-255 DELESI
+255 KELESI

-266 PLVIFRT
+266 PLIIFRQ
-273 KVEGAGILDAK
+273 KVEEAGLVESS
-284 DLDSIDNKVVD
+284 DLDLIDDDLLSQVTNAV
-295 EISSALEK
+295 EK
-303 AKDSPVP
+303 AKNSPLPNVE
-310 DVKELTKNVYSDDF
+310 ELTTNVYEKGSY
-324 GGQMA
+324 

>member
-1 MQLSREKLL
+1 MCIRDRLIDS
-10 DAYTRMKKIRVFE
+10 YTRMKKIRVFE

-29 FAKGT
+29 FSKGT
-34 MPGFIHLYIGQE
+34 VPAFIHLYIGQE
-46 AIATGVCVELNDED
+46 AIASGICVELNDDD

-70 HCIAKNSNIEKMTLE
+70 HCLAKNSNLERMTME
-85 IYCRADG
+85 IFCRADG
-92 LCGGKG
+92 LCEGKG

-133 ENNDAVSVAFIGD
+133 MGENLVSAAFIGD
-146 GASNQGGVFEAM
+146 GASNQGAVFEAM

-177 GEFTGIDYHCGGGD
+177 AEFTGVDYHCGGGD

-198 FGMPSYKIDGS
+198 FGMPSYKLDGS

-216 ATAESVI
+216 AAAEAVE

-229 GPSALECVA
+229 GPSAIECYA

-255 DELESI
+255 EELESI
-261 RKNND
+261 RENND
-266 PLVIFRT
+266 PLIIFRQ
-273 KVEGAGILDAK
+273 KVEEAGLVDGN
-284 DLDSIDNKVVD
+284 DLDEIDIDLSKQVLAAV
-295 EISSALEK
+295 EK
-303 AKDSPVP
+303 AKNSPLP
-310 DVKELTKNVYSDDF
+310 DINELTTNVYEKGSY
-324 GGQMA
+324 

>member
-1 MQLSREKLL
+1 MQLSKDKLI

-34 MPGFIHLYIGQE
+34 VPAFIHLYIGQE
-46 AIATGVCVELNDED
+46 AIASGICVELNDDD

-70 HCIAKNSNIEKMTLE
+70 HCLAKNSNLERMTME
-85 IYCRADG
+85 IFCRADG
-92 LCGGKG
+92 LCEGKG

-133 ENNDAVSVAFIGD
+133 MGENLVSAAFIGD
-146 GASNQGGVFEAM
+146 GASNQGAVFEAM

-163 LKLPVLFVFENNGY
+163 LKLPVLFVFENNGDA
-177 GEFTGIDYHCGGGD
+177 EFTGVDYHCGGGD

-198 FGMPSYKIDGS
+198 FGMPSYKLDGS

-216 ATAESVI
+216 AAAEAVQ
-223 RARNGE
+223 RARKGD
-229 GPSALECVA
+229 GPSAIECYA

-255 DELESI
+255 KELESI

-266 PLVIFRT
+266 PLIIFRQ
-273 KVEGAGILDAK
+273 KVEEAGLIESSELDLIDD
-284 DLDSIDNKVVD
+284 DLLSQVTNAV
-295 EISSALEK
+295 EK
-303 AKDSPVP
+303 AKNSPLPNVE
-310 DVKELTKNVYSDDF
+310 ELTTNVYEKGSY
-324 GGQMA
+324 